1 MAELSSNKSGVCC
14 PSGIT
19 NVLTA
24 FPNACLKSSKS
35 AVSIQPFKL
44 QSRLPYDPLGQGIE
58 VGVGVLVGIGVGV
71 LVGVGVF
78 VGNGV
83 GVLVGIGVGVRVA
96 VGVGV
101 LVGIG
106 VGVFVGI
113 AVGVG
118 VAVGLTIK

>member
-71 LVGVGVF
+71 
-78 VGNGV
+78 
-83 GVLVGIGVGVRVA
+83 
-96 VGVGV
+96 
-101 LVGIG
+101 
-106 VGVFVGI
+106 FVGI

>member
-71 LVGVGVF
+71 
-78 VGNGV
+78 
-83 GVLVGIGVGVRVA
+83 RVA

-118 VAVGLTIK
+118 VAVGLIIK